1 MARPT
6 KTKAMERLR
15 KALNGIPELKGIPHC
30 SPAFEKWRRDAEV
43 AVANAFGNESSHVA
57 GFKNIR
63 YSLIVVGGQAHPIQK
78 PRRRMREESRR
89 PM

>member
-30 SPAFEKWRRDAEV
+30 SPAFEKWRRNAEV
-43 AVANAFGNESSHVA
+43 AVANAFGNKSNHVVE
-57 GFKNIR
+57 FKTPMIGATR
-63 YSLIVVGGQAHPIQK
+63 T
-78 PRRRMREESRR
+78 PRRSCNR
-89 PM
+89 